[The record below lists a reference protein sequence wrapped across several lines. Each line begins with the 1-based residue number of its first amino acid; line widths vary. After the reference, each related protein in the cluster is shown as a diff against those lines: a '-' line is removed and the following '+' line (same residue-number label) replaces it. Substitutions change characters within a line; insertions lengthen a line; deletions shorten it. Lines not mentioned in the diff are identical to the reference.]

1 MCGWLS
7 RIMRPHESQS
17 VTSPAAERSARYRQ
31 PIAEYFARVRHGH
44 RSMVVLFCAPDEI
57 YSCPQFGVVDFA
69 RCGTIRF
76 TLGVELSSEGWGY
89 SVFRAWGRR
98 STASQHGGCALL
110 SRPTHGP

>member
-1 MCGWLS
+1 
-7 RIMRPHESQS
+7 
-17 VTSPAAERSARYRQ
+17 
-31 PIAEYFARVRHGH
+31 
-44 RSMVVLFCAPDEI
+44 MVVLFCAPDEI

-110 SRPTHGP
+110 SRPTHGPQGWRDGVDPLDRPAGARTAGRSN